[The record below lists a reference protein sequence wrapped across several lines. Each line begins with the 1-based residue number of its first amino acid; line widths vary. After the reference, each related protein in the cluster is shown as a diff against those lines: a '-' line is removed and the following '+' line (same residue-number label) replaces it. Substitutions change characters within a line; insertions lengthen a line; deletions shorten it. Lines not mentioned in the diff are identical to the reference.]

1 MSDVLFVQC
10 LGSKK
15 INVVWVQAHAS
26 LVVDGILESMHN
38 VEISVSVVE
47 ATIQYN
53 IFRYDRYNVVTPTR
67 RGSGGMASR
76 QAGRQDGVRPGV
88 SGYAAARPRPHR
100 CRRLLLHTGLTA
112 PLQVHLPSAAPTTHT
127 FLGGHDG
134 GRTIRRDGKQA
145 GRYGVRL
152 LSGTSAATDVDG
164 CCCTQGTQLLCRC
177 TCPL

>member
-1 MSDVLFVQC
+1 
-10 LGSKK
+10 
-15 INVVWVQAHAS
+15 
-26 LVVDGILESMHN
+26 
-38 VEISVSVVE
+38 
-47 ATIQYN
+47 
-53 IFRYDRYNVVTPTR
+53 
-67 RGSGGMASR
+67 MASR

-177 TCPL
+177 TCPLCAHNTHIRAVTTAGGHYAARAADALQCRRMNNTF